1 MASASAALKA
11 AATGQQVT
19 TQQDRPKTIAGLLTD
34 PTIKAQL
41 ALALPKH
48 MTADRLARIA
58 LTEVRKVPKL
68 AQCDQ
73 TSFLGAIMQCAS
85 LGLEPGGA
93 WSYLGGMKDLNA
105 LMQQAQAMQ
114 QKLQDAQAKM
124 AESTAEGTSGGG
136 LVTIALK
143 GPGEITSVKIDDSL
157 MTAGEGEILADLIV
171 AAHAD
176 AKRKLDEVN
185 NALMRDAAGPM
196 AGMNIPG
203 MPKLF

>member
-1 MASASAALKA
+1 
-11 AATGQQVT
+11 
-19 TQQDRPKTIAGLLTD
+19 
-34 PTIKAQL
+34 
-41 ALALPKH
+41 
-48 MTADRLARIA
+48 
-58 LTEVRKVPKL
+58 
-68 AQCDQ
+68 
-73 TSFLGAIMQCAS
+73 
-85 LGLEPGGA
+85 
-93 WSYLGGMKDLNA
+93 MKDLNA

-114 QKLQDAQAKM
+114 QKLQEAQAKM

-136 LVTIALK
+136 LVTVSLRGA
-143 GPGEITSVKIDDSL
+143 GEITGVKIDDSL
-157 MTAGEGEILADLIV
+157 MAPGEGEILSDLIV